1 MNWIKHLLTY
11 PARLRRSHGFG
22 VHSPFAYHF
31 ITRVLREHEAAYYA
45 YPEIAAYCP
54 KARRAGFNEIF
65 AGRDMAIP
73 EAQMLFRILCFFNPH
88 EIVEVGNG
96 HETTGIIYLRAVPRA
111 KAYLFQTSRTEA
123 SLSGKDPLIIMVNQV
138 TEEEYDEVKEFI
150 DRMLQSRETVV
161 FMRHMHSLDTIR
173 MLWQHIITTS
183 THGMGFFDSYTGI
196 FVSRSG
202 LPSQTFEILM

>member
-1 MNWIKHLLTY
+1 
-11 PARLRRSHGFG
+11 
-22 VHSPFAYHF
+22 
-31 ITRVLREHEAAYYA
+31 
-45 YPEIAAYCP
+45 
-54 KARRAGFNEIF
+54 
-65 AGRDMAIP
+65 
-73 EAQMLFRILCFFNPH
+73 MLFRILCFFNPH

-161 FMRHMHSLDTIR
+161 CMQHMHS
-173 MLWQHIITTS
+173 MAAPHHHINPR
-183 THGMGFFDSYTGI
+183 HGVLRLLHRHFRVAQRAAFAD
-196 FVSRSG
+196 
-202 LPSQTFEILM
+202 L